1 MYNNTIL
8 PYYIYH
14 YIDTENSIYLG
25 LITSSL
31 YDLSP
36 ILYKGWKLYG
46 IFYAFNPTLRPIPES
61 TKLFNL
67 KIKNYFPYDIYSYK
81 YLYDIYL
88 FDDTDIYSVN
98 FIAYNRYIPNTKE
111 LYFYELAGG
120 IFPTFENKPP
130 SEGNWKLLNI
140 SPIYVL
146 KSENDNFVCDNGKCI
161 PSPISQNFLQL
172 NDNNSVLNINDCL
185 KKCNKSLNILQII
198 QEKTREKYIKI
209 HKNGFKLSP
218 RVKMFASRERKIVT
232 DL

>member
-1 MYNNTIL
+1 MKEQTH
-8 PYYIYH
+8 IYH

-88 FDDTDIYSVN
+88 FDDTFCKFYS
-98 FIAYNRYIPNTKE
+98 I
-111 LYFYELAGG
+111 
-120 IFPTFENKPP
+120 
-130 SEGNWKLLNI
+130 
-140 SPIYVL
+140 
-146 KSENDNFVCDNGKCI
+146 
-161 PSPISQNFLQL
+161 
-172 NDNNSVLNINDCL
+172 
-185 KKCNKSLNILQII
+185 
-198 QEKTREKYIKI
+198 
-209 HKNGFKLSP
+209 
-218 RVKMFASRERKIVT
+218 
-232 DL
+232 

>member
-67 KIKNYFPYDIYSYK
+67 KIKNYFPYDIYS
-81 YLYDIYL
+81 
-88 FDDTDIYSVN
+88 
-98 FIAYNRYIPNTKE
+98 YIPNTKE

-198 QEKTREKYIKI
+198 QEKTREKDIKI
-209 HKNGFKLSP
+209 HKNGFKLS
-218 RVKMFASRERKIVT
+218 FFILLVT
-232 DL
+232 FLIILFYIL